1 MTDKSVRGFKYKN
14 TYWMFYHGLYLCCL
28 ERKRYESQ
36 ESTGNIIKTYILCQQ
51 LIFPFKN
58 FLVEFIYAEAQ
69 SFSWLMHINSS

>member
-1 MTDKSVRGFKYKN
+1 
-14 TYWMFYHGLYLCCL
+14 MFYHGLYLCCL

-69 SFSWLMHINSS
+69 SFS

>member
-1 MTDKSVRGFKYKN
+1 MDSA
-14 TYWMFYHGLYLCCL
+14 CL
-28 ERKRYESQ
+28 ERKRYKSQ

-69 SFSWLMHINSS
+69 SFS